1 MAFKTNHKKSGG
13 RQKGTPNR
21 DRKDLLEMLNE
32 KYPNYHP
39 VIAMVKIAHKS
50 KNEVLRFQ
58 AHKEVAKYIAPQLK
72 SVEIKDVTTLEAFIN
87 MSPEERKATIEK
99 LREVLNSNEQKPNE

>member
-1 MAFKTNHKKSGG
+1 MAKGIKTGG
-13 RQKGTPNR
+13 RKAGTPNR
-21 DRKDLLEMLNE
+21 ERKDLLELMNE

-39 VIAMVKIAHKS
+39 VIAMVKIAHNS

-72 SVEIKDVTTLEAFIN
+72 SVEVKELTTLETFIK
-87 MSPEERKATIEK
+87 MTPEERKATVEK
-99 LREVLNSNEQKPNE
+99 LRQSFNANE